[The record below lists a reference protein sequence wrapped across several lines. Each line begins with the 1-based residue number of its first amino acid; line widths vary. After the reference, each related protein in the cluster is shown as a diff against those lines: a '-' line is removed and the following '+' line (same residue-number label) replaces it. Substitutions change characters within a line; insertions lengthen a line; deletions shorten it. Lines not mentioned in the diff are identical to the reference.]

1 MRAARLALVAL
12 ALALPVQAQVQAQET
27 RAIALRMGSHAGFG
41 RLVFDL
47 PAPGM
52 AYRAEVQGDRLLLR
66 FDAPLPALP
75 GASRLPRNIAGL
87 SMEGDAVVVTAAGG
101 ARLRHFRLGERV
113 VVDAENAPATTE
125 RAAGSP
131 SAPAATAQQP
141 AEAPR
146 QQEARRE
153 PRRRESRQPEPR
165 QQEARQPEPS
175 PQEPRQQEARREPP
189 RQEPR
194 RGEARRQDARRDEP
208 RQQEARQP
216 EPRPQEPRQA
226 AAPVQP
232 SPSPPESA
240 RAEIR
245 PAPAAVSAAEPVAAA
260 PLAAPIA
267 PVSAEPLPAG
277 AETRAPA
284 AAPGAVPARV
294 VAPGRAV
301 ALAFPDGTG
310 VAVFRRG
317 GVVLAVFDARSPLDL
332 AALRGDPLF
341 GAADSWTVP
350 DGVVLRLPMPPGAS
364 LLPRREG
371 ATWVL
376 ESTRAETPSRRPGI
390 SAEPEPGPPARLV
403 IATEGSGRAL
413 ALQDPETGGPLL
425 VATLTVP
432 GQGFTAARRMP
443 DLELLPTQQGAAVLA
458 RSDRLVLRSLSDRIL
473 LTAAPGDGLRF
484 GTPGGLEPVA
494 EAAALTRVFDLPTA
508 SPAILQDRLRDQQA
522 AIAGSAP
529 LARGQLRREAM
540 ETLLALGMPQ
550 EAQAMA
556 SLALQEDPRV
566 RGDARL
572 LLGQGVAALLAG
584 RVADTRGI
592 EDRRL
597 PATDETALWRGLLAA
612 ARGEMDAASA
622 GIVPALPLLMVY
634 PEPIRQRLLPLV
646 ADALAEADPR
656 AAQRLL
662 AALPE
667 DAAYGYARAR
677 VAEAEGRTEDALA
690 RYDAVAQGADRLR
703 RARAL
708 RQATELRLATGRID
722 AAGAA
727 GALERALFAWRGDAE
742 EMGTRR
748 RIAALRRQSGAARQ
762 AFDLLRET
770 AVMFPDQAAAL
781 APEIAGSFAEALVSE
796 PPVAAVALFDTHR
809 DLLPRGP
816 EGAEALAG
824 LAGRLVELDLPD
836 RAAVLFQ
843 EAADRATT
851 RAGRA
856 GFGARLAALRLAERD
871 AAAALTVLDAT
882 GFDGLPAPLVAERS
896 VLRARA
902 LAMRGERE
910 AAEALLVS
918 LGDAGLAPLSTLRA
932 DAQDWAG
939 AAEALSRHLTASLP
953 PAPAPLDDAQR
964 RDATRLAA
972 FVALA
977 GDDARLATLKDSLK
991 PRMGEG
997 PLAEAF
1003 SLLTSDPLRGIADLG
1018 RLQRELDLMRAL
1030 PGRLAARRQN

>member
-1 MRAARLALVAL
+1 MRAARLALVVL
-12 ALALPVQAQVQAQET
+12 ALALPAQAQEP
-27 RAIALRMGSHAGFG
+27 RAIALRMGTHAGFG

-47 PAPGM
+47 PASGT

-66 FDAPLPALP
+66 FDAPPPALP
-75 GASRLPRNIAGL
+75 GANRLPRNILGL
-87 SMEGDAVVVTAAGG
+87 AMDGDAVVVTAAAG

-113 VVDAENAPATTE
+113 VVDAENAPAAAE
-125 RAAGSP
+125 RPVRSP
-131 SAPAATAQQP
+131 STPAAATQQP

-153 PRRRESRQPEPR
+153 PRRGEPRRRDSRRDEPPQQEARPQEAR
-165 QQEARQPEPS
+165 QQEARQQEARQQEARQQEAG
-175 PQEPRQQEARREPP
+175 PQEQRQQEARRTASPP
-189 RQEPR
+189 R
-194 RGEARRQDARRDEP
+194 
-208 RQQEARQP
+208 
-216 EPRPQEPRQA
+216 
-226 AAPVQP
+226 
-232 SPSPPESA
+232 PSPPPSESV
-240 RAEIR
+240 RSDPR
-245 PAPAAVSAAEPVAAA
+245 PAPAAAPTAAPTAAPPVAA
-260 PLAAPIA
+260 PVA
-267 PVSAEPLPAG
+267 PVSVEALPSG
-277 AETRAPA
+277 AETRTSA
-284 AAPGAVPARV
+284 AVPGAVPARV

-317 GVVLAVFDARSPLDL
+317 GAVLAVFDAKAPLDL
-332 AALRGDPLF
+332 TALRGDPVF
-341 GAADSWTVP
+341 GAADSWTLP
-350 DGVVLRLPMPPGAS
+350 DGVVLRLPMAAGGG

-376 ESTRAETPSRRPGI
+376 EAMRVEAPSRRPGI

-413 ALQDPETGGPLL
+413 ALQDPETGMPLL
-425 VATLTVP
+425 VATLAVP
-432 GQGFTAARRMP
+432 GQGFAAARRMP

-473 LTAAPGDGLRF
+473 LTAAPGDTLRF

-494 EAAALTRVFDLPTA
+494 EAAALTRVFDLPTLP
-508 SPAILQDRLRDQQA
+508 PAVLQDRLRDQQA
-522 AIAGSAP
+522 AIAGAAP
-529 LARGQLRREAM
+529 LARGPLRREAM

-556 SLALQEDPRV
+556 GLALQEDPRV

-584 RVADTRGI
+584 RVADARGI

-612 ARGEMDAASA
+612 ARGEMDAAAS

-634 PEPIRQRLLPLV
+634 PEAVRQRLLPLV

-662 AALPE
+662 AALPD
-667 DAAYGYARAR
+667 DASFGYARAR
-677 VAEAEGRTEDALA
+677 VAEAEGRAEDALT
-690 RYDAVAQGADRLR
+690 RYDAVAQGVDRLR

-708 RQATELRLATGRID
+708 RRATELRLATGRID

-727 GALERALFAWRGDAE
+727 GALERAVFAWRGDAE
-742 EMGTRR
+742 ELATRR
-748 RIAALRRQSGAARQ
+748 RIAALRRQTGAARQ

-781 APEIAGSFAEALVSE
+781 APDIAGSFAEALISD
-796 PPVAAVALFDTHR
+796 PPVSAVALFDAHR

-836 RAAVLFQ
+836 RAAALFQ

-882 GFDGLPAPLVAERS
+882 GFDGLPAPLVVERG

-902 LAMRGERE
+902 LAMRSERQ

-918 LGDAGLAPLSTLRA
+918 LGDAGFAPLAALRA
-932 DAQDWAG
+932 DVQDWAG

-953 PAPAPLDDAQR
+953 PAPAALDDAQR

-972 FVALA
+972 FAALA
-977 GDDARLATLKDSLK
+977 GDDARLAVLKDSLK

-1003 SLLTSDPLRGIADLG
+1003 GLLTSDPLRGIADLA

-1030 PGRLAARRQN
+1030 PGRLAARRAD

>member
-12 ALALPVQAQVQAQET
+12 ALALPVQGQAQEP
-27 RAIALRMGSHAGFG
+27 RSIALRMGSHAGFG

-52 AYRAEVQGDRLLLR
+52 TYRAELQGDRLVLS
-66 FDAPLPALP
+66 FDARPPALP
-75 GASRLPRNIAGL
+75 GASRLPRNVAGL
-87 SMEGDAVVVTAAGG
+87 AMDGDAVVVTASAG
-101 ARLRHFRLGERV
+101 ARLRHFRLGDRV
-113 VVDAENAPATTE
+113 VVDAENAPATAE
-125 RAAGSP
+125 RPAGP
-131 SAPAATAQQP
+131 PAAPAAAAPQS

-153 PRRRESRQPEPR
+153 PRRPES
-165 QQEARQPEPS
+165 
-175 PQEPRQQEARREPP
+175 
-189 RQEPR
+189 R
-194 RGEARRQDARRDEP
+194 RGEARRQGTRREEP

-216 EPRPQEPRQA
+216 EPRPQEPR
-226 AAPVQP
+226 P
-232 SPSPPESA
+232 SASPAQSSPPSETA
-240 RAEIR
+240 RAEPR
-245 PAPAAVSAAEPVAAA
+245 PAPAAAPTAAPPVAAVA
-260 PLAAPIA
+260 PAAAAMAAAPVAA
-267 PVSAEPLPAG
+267 PVPPVASEPLPARME
-277 AETRAPA
+277 ARAP
-284 AAPGAVPARV
+284 APGAVLARV

-317 GVVLAVFDARSPLDL
+317 GAVLAVFDASGPLDL
-332 AALRGDPLF
+332 TALRGDPVF
-341 GAADSWTVP
+341 GAADSWTLP
-350 DGVVLRLPMPPGAS
+350 DGVVLRLPMAAGGG

-376 ESTRAETPSRRPGI
+376 EAMRMEAPSRRPGI

-413 ALQDPETGGPLL
+413 ALQDPETGVPLL
-425 VATLTVP
+425 VATLAVP

-473 LTAAPGDGLRF
+473 LTAAPGDTLRF

-494 EAAALTRVFDLPTA
+494 EARALTRVFDLPTA
-508 SPAILQDRLRDQQA
+508 PTAILQDRLRDQQA
-522 AIAGSAP
+522 AIANVGP
-529 LARGQLRREAM
+529 LARGPLRREAL

-566 RGDARL
+566 RSDARL
-572 LLGQGVAALLAG
+572 VLGQGVAALLGG
-584 RVADTRGI
+584 RVADARAI

-612 ARGEMDAASA
+612 ARGEMEAAAA
-622 GIVPALPLLMVY
+622 GIVPTMPLLMVY
-634 PEPIRQRLLPLV
+634 PEPMRQRLLPLV

-662 AALPE
+662 AAVPD
-667 DAAYGYARAR
+667 DAAFGYARAR
-677 VAEAEGRTEDALA
+677 VAEAEGRAEDALT

-708 RQATELRLATGRID
+708 RRATELRLATGRLD

-762 AFDLLRET
+762 AFDLLRES

-781 APEIAGSFAEALVSE
+781 APEIAGSFAEALISE
-796 PPVAAVALFDTHR
+796 PPVAAVALFDAHR

-871 AAAALTVLDAT
+871 ATAALTVLDAT

-918 LGDAGLAPLSTLRA
+918 LGDAGFAPLSTLRA

-972 FVALA
+972 FAALA

-1003 SLLTSDPLRGIADLG
+1003 GLLTSDPLRGIADLA

-1030 PGRLAARRQN
+1030 PGRLAARRQD

>member
-1 MRAARLALVAL
+1 MRAARLALVVL
-12 ALALPVQAQVQAQET
+12 ALALPAQAQEP
-27 RAIALRMGSHAGFG
+27 RAIALRMGTHAGFG

-47 PAPGM
+47 PASGT

-66 FDAPLPALP
+66 FDAPPPALP
-75 GASRLPRNIAGL
+75 GANRLPRNILGL
-87 SMEGDAVVVTAAGG
+87 AMDGDAVVVTAAAG

-113 VVDAENAPATTE
+113 VVDAENAPAAAE
-125 RAAGSP
+125 RPARSP
-131 SAPAATAQQP
+131 STPAAATQQP

-153 PRRRESRQPEPR
+153 PRRGEPRRRDSRRDEPPQQEARPQEAR
-165 QQEARQPEPS
+165 QQEARQQEAG
-175 PQEPRQQEARREPP
+175 PQEQRQQEARRTASPP
-189 RQEPR
+189 R
-194 RGEARRQDARRDEP
+194 
-208 RQQEARQP
+208 
-216 EPRPQEPRQA
+216 
-226 AAPVQP
+226 
-232 SPSPPESA
+232 PSPPPSESV
-240 RAEIR
+240 RSDPR
-245 PAPAAVSAAEPVAAA
+245 PAPAAAPTATPTAAPPVAA
-260 PLAAPIA
+260 PVA
-267 PVSAEPLPAG
+267 PVSVEALPSG
-277 AETRAPA
+277 AETRTSA
-284 AAPGAVPARV
+284 AVPGAVPARV

-317 GVVLAVFDARSPLDL
+317 GAVLAVFDAKASLDL
-332 AALRGDPLF
+332 TALRGDPVF
-341 GAADSWTVP
+341 GAADSWTLP
-350 DGVVLRLPMPPGAS
+350 DGVVLRLPMAAGGG

-376 ESTRAETPSRRPGI
+376 EAMRVEAPSRRPGI

-413 ALQDPETGGPLL
+413 ALQDPETGMPLL
-425 VATLTVP
+425 VATLAVP
-432 GQGFTAARRMP
+432 GQGFAAARRMP

-473 LTAAPGDGLRF
+473 LTAAPGDTLRF
-484 GTPGGLEPVA
+484 GTPGGLEPIA
-494 EAAALTRVFDLPTA
+494 EAAALTRVFDLPTLP
-508 SPAILQDRLRDQQA
+508 PAVLQDRLRDQQA
-522 AIAGSAP
+522 AIAGAAP
-529 LARGQLRREAM
+529 LARGPLRREAM

-556 SLALQEDPRV
+556 GLALQEDPRV

-584 RVADTRGI
+584 RVADARGI

-612 ARGEMDAASA
+612 ARGEMDAAAS

-634 PEPIRQRLLPLV
+634 PEAVRQRLLPLV

-662 AALPE
+662 AALPD
-667 DAAYGYARAR
+667 DASFGYARAR
-677 VAEAEGRTEDALA
+677 VAEAEGRAEDALT
-690 RYDAVAQGADRLR
+690 RYDAVAQGVDRLR

-708 RQATELRLATGRID
+708 RRATELRLATGRID

-727 GALERALFAWRGDAE
+727 GALERAVFAWRGDAE
-742 EMGTRR
+742 ELATRR
-748 RIAALRRQSGAARQ
+748 RIAALRRQTGAARQ

-781 APEIAGSFAEALVSE
+781 APDIAGSFAEALISD
-796 PPVAAVALFDTHR
+796 PPVSAVALFDAHR

-836 RAAVLFQ
+836 RAAALFQ

-882 GFDGLPAPLVAERS
+882 GFDGLPAPLVVERG

-902 LAMRGERE
+902 LAMRSERQ

-918 LGDAGLAPLSTLRA
+918 LGDAGFAPLAALRA
-932 DAQDWAG
+932 DVQDWAG

-953 PAPAPLDDAQR
+953 PAPAALDDAQR

-972 FVALA
+972 FAALA
-977 GDDARLATLKDSLK
+977 GDDARLAVLKDSLK

-1003 SLLTSDPLRGIADLG
+1003 GLLTSDPLRGIADLA

-1030 PGRLAARRQN
+1030 PGRLAARRAD

>member
-1 MRAARLALVAL
+1 MRVARLALVAL
-12 ALALPVQAQVQAQET
+12 ALALPVQGQAQEP
-27 RAIALRMGSHAGFG
+27 RSIALRMGSHAGYG

-52 AYRAEVQGDRLLLR
+52 TYRAEVQGDRLVLR
-66 FDAPLPALP
+66 FDAPPPALP

-87 SMEGDAVVVTAAGG
+87 AMDGDAVVVTASAG
-101 ARLRHFRLGERV
+101 ARLRHFRLGDRV
-113 VVDAENAPATTE
+113 VVDAENAPATAD
-125 RAAGSP
+125 RPAAP
-131 SAPAATAQQP
+131 PAAPAAAAAQP

-153 PRRRESRQPEPR
+153 PRRPES
-165 QQEARQPEPS
+165 
-175 PQEPRQQEARREPP
+175 
-189 RQEPR
+189 R
-194 RGEARRQDARRDEP
+194 RGESRRQDARREEP
-208 RQQEARQP
+208 RQQDARQQEPRQSEPRSQEPRQP
-216 EPRPQEPRQA
+216 EPRRTASPTQSSP
-226 AAPVQP
+226 AP
-232 SPSPPESA
+232 ETA
-240 RAEIR
+240 RAEPR
-245 PAPAAVSAAEPVAAA
+245 PAPAAAQTAAPPAAAVAPAAAAIAAA
-260 PLAAPIA
+260 PAAAPVP
-267 PVSAEPLPAG
+267 PVASEPLPAR

-284 AAPGAVPARV
+284 SAPGAVAARV

-317 GVVLAVFDARSPLDL
+317 GAVLAVFDASGPLDL
-332 AALRGDPLF
+332 TALRGDPVF
-341 GAADSWTVP
+341 GAADSWTLP
-350 DGVVLRLPMPPGAS
+350 DGVVLRLPMAAGGG

-371 ATWVL
+371 TTWVL
-376 ESTRAETPSRRPGI
+376 EAMRVEAPSRRPGI

-425 VATLTVP
+425 VATLAVP

-458 RSDRLVLRSLSDRIL
+458 RSDRLVLRSLADRIL
-473 LTAAPGDGLRF
+473 LTAAPGDTLRF
-484 GTPGGLEPVA
+484 GTPGNLEPVA

-508 SPAILQDRLRDQQA
+508 PTAILQDRLRDQQA
-522 AIAGSAP
+522 AIANVGP
-529 LARGQLRREAM
+529 LARGPLRREAL

-556 SLALQEDPRV
+556 GLALQEDPRV
-566 RGDARL
+566 RGDVRL
-572 LLGQGVAALLAG
+572 LLGQGVAALLGG
-584 RVADTRGI
+584 RVADARAI

-612 ARGEMDAASA
+612 ARGEMEAAAA
-622 GIVPALPLLMVY
+622 GIVPAMPLLMVY
-634 PEPIRQRLLPLV
+634 PEPMRQRLLPLV

-662 AALPE
+662 AAVPD
-667 DAAYGYARAR
+667 DAAFGYARAR
-677 VAEAEGRTEDALA
+677 VAEAEGRAEDALT

-708 RQATELRLATGRID
+708 RRATELRLATGRID

-727 GALERALFAWRGDAE
+727 GALERALFAWRGDTE

-770 AVMFPDQAAAL
+770 AAMFPDQAAAL

-836 RAAVLFQ
+836 RAAALFQ

-856 GFGARLAALRLAERD
+856 GFGARLAGLRLAERD
-871 AAAALTVLDAT
+871 ATAALAVLDAT

-902 LAMRGERE
+902 LAMRGERD

-918 LGDAGLAPLSTLRA
+918 LGDAGFAPLSTLRA

-972 FVALA
+972 FAALA
-977 GDDARLATLKDSLK
+977 GDDARLATLKDALK

-997 PLAEAF
+997 PMAEAF
-1003 SLLTSDPLRGIADLG
+1003 GLLTSDPLRGIADLA

-1030 PGRLAARRQN
+1030 PGRLAARRQD